1 MKSPLSTPTPE
12 RRVEENIAPQI
23 ADADDALNRA
33 YTRLRNHLGR
43 AEQDALKMEER
54 KWIKWKDGLPADS
67 EELLKAIQDRTQL
80 LQKRLE
86 EK

>member
-1 MKSPLSTPTPE
+1 
-12 RRVEENIAPQI
+12 
-23 ADADDALNRA
+23 
-33 YTRLRNHLGR
+33 
-43 AEQDALKMEER
+43 MEER